1 MNRLIIGLTG
11 GICSGK
17 STVSAAIAALGV
29 RVADSDEISHYLT
42 AYDPMI
48 LNAIAE
54 RFGSGVFHESGALDR
69 GALGRV
75 VFAGEDERRAL
86 EQILHP
92 PIIEVLKCNIDWARQ
107 ARKPLLVVVPL
118 LIEAGL
124 QSLVDR
130 VWVVVC
136 SRNNQLN
143 RLMER
148 GGKSSVEAGKW
159 IDAQMALEE
168 KKKLADTV
176 IENDGTIDELKEA
189 VRREWQALGLG

>member
-17 STVSAAIAALGV
+17 STVSAEIAALGV
-29 RVADSDEISHYLT
+29 RVVDCDEISHYLT
-42 AYDPMI
+42 AYDPKT
-48 LNAIAE
+48 LNAIAQ
-54 RFGSGVFHESGALDR
+54 RFGRGVFHQNGALDR
-69 GALGRV
+69 GSLAQV
-75 VFAGEDERRAL
+75 VFASEDERRTL

-92 PIIEVLKCNIDWARQ
+92 PIVEVLKCNIDWARQ
-107 ARKPLLVVVPL
+107 AGKPLLVVVPL

-136 SRNNQLN
+136 SRSNQLN

-148 GGKSSVEAGKW
+148 GGKPSAEAEKW

-176 IENDGTIDELKEA
+176 IDNDGTIDELKDA
-189 VRREWQALGLG
+189 VRQKWQALGLG